1 MDQHLTDASS
11 SGRILLKDFSQ
22 NNLVFQG
29 SGFEPE
35 KSAIYPFTIRHT
47 QLANRIDEPE
57 AQNKVR
63 VRSFKIDE
71 NIMNDDIAKPAPKEV
86 MIYAKDKGINS
97 EQGVMDFISYNPW
110 ILEDHNEKILDALCS
125 FNKQISEKKISSK
138 DRLELDTFVDYLI
151 FNRKKK
157 VNGTE
162 ARDNLQKILELNDI
176 KKSLNSPNNLS
187 IDIAKLRITS
197 CL

>member
-1 MDQHLTDASS
+1 
-11 SGRILLKDFSQ
+11 
-22 NNLVFQG
+22 
-29 SGFEPE
+29 
-35 KSAIYPFTIRHT
+35 
-47 QLANRIDEPE
+47 
-57 AQNKVR
+57 
-63 VRSFKIDE
+63 
-71 NIMNDDIAKPAPKEV
+71 

-97 EQGVMDFISYNPW
+97 EQGVMEFISYNPW
-110 ILEDHNEKILDALCS
+110 ILEDHNEKILDALHG
-125 FNKQISEKKISSK
+125 FGKQISDKKISSK

>member
-1 MDQHLTDASS
+1 M
-11 SGRILLKDFSQ
+11 LKVS
-22 NNLVFQG
+22 
-29 SGFEPE
+29 EE
-35 KSAIYPFTIRHT
+35 
-47 QLANRIDEPE
+47 AN
-57 AQNKVR
+57 
-63 VRSFKIDE
+63 E
-71 NIMNDDIAKPAPKEV
+71 NIYIIIATSNLNAVPTTILSRFHKVKIAKPSPEEV
-86 MIYAKDKGINS
+86 MIYAKDKGIDF
-97 EQGVMDFISYNPW
+97 EQGVMEFISYNPW
-110 ILEDHNEKILDALCS
+110 ILEDPNEKILDALHGFS
-125 FNKQISEKKISSK
+125 KQISDKKISSK

>member
-1 MDQHLTDASS
+1 MH
-11 SGRILLKDFSQ
+11 GFS
-22 NNLVFQG
+22 
-29 SGFEPE
+29 
-35 KSAIYPFTIRHT
+35 
-47 QLANRIDEPE
+47 
-57 AQNKVR
+57 
-63 VRSFKIDE
+63 
-71 NIMNDDIAKPAPKEV
+71 
-86 MIYAKDKGINS
+86 
-97 EQGVMDFISYNPW
+97 
-110 ILEDHNEKILDALCS
+110 
-125 FNKQISEKKISSK
+125 KQISDKKISSK

>member
-1 MDQHLTDASS
+1 ML
-11 SGRILLKDFSQ
+11 
-22 NNLVFQG
+22 
-29 SGFEPE
+29 
-35 KSAIYPFTIRHT
+35 
-47 QLANRIDEPE
+47 
-57 AQNKVR
+57 
-63 VRSFKIDE
+63 
-71 NIMNDDIAKPAPKEV
+71 
-86 MIYAKDKGINS
+86 IYAKDKGINS
-97 EQGVMDFISYNPW
+97 EQGVMEYISYNPW
-110 ILEDHNEKILDALCS
+110 ILEKHNENILDALCS
-125 FNKQISEKKISSK
+125 FNKQISDKKISIK

-157 VNGTE
+157 VNGSE